1 MIYTKSARRVAK
13 EAAAARW
20 AELPPARLSALG
32 LDPAKLAALA
42 AVFKGH
48 LVFPGEADYEQD
60 RQESNPAF
68 QAFPLMIAY
77 CAAITDVALILGV
90 ARDAGIQ
97 VACRSGGHSTAG
109 YSVNDGI
116 VLDTSGMN
124 DVVVNAAAKTATV
137 GPGTQFEKLNATLD
151 SYHLH
156 VPGGG
161 CPDVC
166 VGGYMQGG
174 GYGFTSREFG
184 MHCDN
189 VLAVLVML
197 VDGSIVAADANNH
210 ADLFWAIRGG
220 TGNNFGV
227 LLQTTYQLHDLWQ
240 IQGFGL
246 RWSLNDAP
254 AALVAIQQN
263 YTRGSAPA
271 TLGHMTVITLQADNQ
286 PYLLMR
292 GVFDGSAAQAMQAL
306 APLLATP
313 GVQFDIPLQQ
323 NSYYQINTLLLE
335 TAPWTIPFVPAQPP
349 NTSIKEDKQSG
360 YIATPVPLSHWQK
373 VIAYYRTAPAAF
385 NTVVIE
391 PYGGQIS
398 STPTYANAFVHR
410 RVDMDF
416 FVDSFWVNDADKPR
430 AEAWLDGFMQLMAP
444 YFNGEQYQNYPRRNT
459 ANYRQAY
466 WGNAFSTLLR
476 IKQRYNNTTLLDF
489 EQSITP
495 APVPNDPCLHLAAE
509 HAATVPAACALRPEP
524 YSMPAAKS

>member
-1 MIYTKSARRVAK
+1 MIYTKSKQRLAK
-13 EAAAARW
+13 EAAAAHFKN
-20 AELPPARLSALG
+20 LPASMLAALG

-42 AVFKGH
+42 AVFKGQ
-48 LVFPGEADYEQD
+48 LVFPGEANYDQD

-68 QAFPLMIAY
+68 QAFPLLIAY

-90 ARDAGIQ
+90 ARDSGVK

-116 VLDTSGMN
+116 VLDTSRMN

-137 GPGTQFEKLNATLD
+137 GPGTAFEKLNATLD

-197 VDGSIVAADANNH
+197 VDGSIVAADANQH
-210 ADLFWAIRGG
+210 SDLVWAIRGG
-220 TGNNFGV
+220 TGTNFGV
-227 LLQTTYQLHDLWQ
+227 LLQTTYRLHDLWQ

-246 RWSLNDAP
+246 RWSLDDAP
-254 AALVAIQQN
+254 AALVVIQQI
-263 YTRGSAPA
+263 YTRGGAPS

-306 APLLATP
+306 APLLGTP

-335 TAPWTIPFVPAQPP
+335 TAPWTIPFVPPQPP
-349 NTSIKEDKQSG
+349 NTTIKEDKQSG
-360 YIATPVPLSHWQK
+360 YIATPVPLAHWQK
-373 VIAYYRTAPAAF
+373 VIDYYRTAPLPF
-385 NTVVIE
+385 NTMVIE
-391 PYGGQIS
+391 PYGGAIS
-398 STPTYANAFVHR
+398 AQPTFGNAFVHR
-410 RVDMDF
+410 QVDMDF
-416 FVDSFWVNDADKPR
+416 FVDSFWVNDADQPR

-459 ANYRQAY
+459 ANYRQAF
-466 WGNAFSTLLR
+466 WGNAFSTLLG
-476 IKQRYNNTTLLDF
+476 IKQRYNNTAVFDF
-489 EQSITP
+489 EQSISP
-495 APVPNDPCLHLAAE
+495 APAPHDPGLHLAAQD
-509 HAATVPAACALRPEP
+509 AGSVPSACALQREP
-524 YSMPAAKS
+524 YSAPAAKQ